1 VSLWGS
7 DVLRRAAHPPVIQ
20 YIVFRRRN
28 VSEIGHFFMDGVVEV
43 KALDSMG
50 VSSALSGMFFRT
62 RLRKRN
68 PRVVDLCSETVSPI
82 DAGTN
87 PSPIFTSRFAESC
100 EAGSA
105 TTRAKVPR
113 SLIAH
118 GSIEDSDQGGTP

>member
-1 VSLWGS
+1 MSLWGS

-87 PSPIFTSRFAESC
+87 SSPIFTSRFAERC
-100 EAGSA
+100 RRGRRDHEG
-105 TTRAKVPR
+105 
-113 SLIAH
+113 
-118 GSIEDSDQGGTP
+118 QGA